1 MKNDARKNA
10 CIVSFVGPVPCPFHF
25 LEGSSNQR
33 LFARSQNYGKYPSG
47 LPTCHGS
54 LPGQSFSGPKPGFD
68 LHCRRFSAGGQSSA
82 QFSPVSAPPW
92 PFAASALILQ
102 RSLYEAGTLPRN
114 TAWHGSA
121 PPQIKCIT
129 RKEES
134 IPNSTPTTPDR
145 TARISRP
152 CSRPPVP
159 IVVCC

>member
-25 LEGSSNQR
+25 LEGSRNQR

-114 TAWHGSA
+114 TAWHGA
-121 PPQIKCIT
+121 
-129 RKEES
+129 ES
-134 IPNSTPTTPDR
+134 SNVPKRTTPNKMYHQ
-145 TARISRP
+145 AS
-152 CSRPPVP
+152 PPTVLT
-159 IVVCC
+159 